1 MPTVIGVRFRT
12 SPKVYYF
19 GPGEHDGLEPG
30 DYVIVDTTRGQE
42 AGIVAFHAREV
53 SADEIPGT
61 LKNIVR
67 PATALDLTEM
77 ERYVQREEHALEVSR
92 EKVIESGLPMKVIRA
107 DYSFDGSH
115 LTFYFAAEK
124 RVDFRNLVKEL
135 AREFRTRIELRQVGV
150 RDEVKL
156 VGGHGM
162 CGRQHCC
169 ASWLPEFRP
178 ISIRMAKQ
186 QNLPLSP
193 MEISGVCGRLLC
205 CLAFE
210 NDYYVEAKRN
220 MPRVGQVVSTPH
232 GEGKVVGV
240 NVVKE
245 TLTVRTS
252 GETTVTVKASDL
264 DSKPTEGGRDSRRRR
279 KRR

>member
-1 MPTVIGVRFRT
+1 MPTVIGVHFRT

-19 GPGEHDGLEPG
+19 GPSEYHDLKPG

-42 AGIVAFHAREV
+42 AGIVAFGACEI
-53 SADEIPGT
+53 SEDQIPGT
-61 LKNIVR
+61 LKDIVR
-67 PATALDLTEM
+67 SASALDLTEM
-77 ERYVQREEHALEVSR
+77 ERYMQSEQLALETCQQ
-92 EKVIESGLPMKVIRA
+92 KVLEAGLPMKMIRA
-107 DYSFDGSH
+107 HYSFDGSH

-124 RVDFRNLVKEL
+124 RVDFRNLVREL

-156 VGGHGM
+156 VGGYGM
-162 CGRQHCC
+162 CGREHCC
-169 ASWLPEFRP
+169 ASWLPDFRP

-186 QNLPLSP
+186 QDLPLSP

-205 CLAFE
+205 CLAYE
-210 NDYYVEAKRN
+210 NDYYIEAKRQ
-220 MPRVGQVVSTPH
+220 MPRVGQVIDTPH

-245 TLTVRTS
+245 CVTVQVS
-252 GETTVTVKASDL
+252 GDTTVIVRASEVGTRPAEQAQ
-264 DSKPTEGGRDSRRRR
+264 DSRSRRRR
-279 KRR
+279 R

>member
-19 GPGEHDGLEPG
+19 GPGEYQDLRPH
-30 DYVIVDTTRGQE
+30 DYVIVETTRGQE
-42 AGIVAFHAREV
+42 AGIVAFGACEIDASH
-53 SADEIPGT
+53 IPGT
-61 LKNIVR
+61 LKDIVR

-77 ERYVQREEHALEVSR
+77 ERYAQREEQALKTCSQ
-92 EKVIESGLPMKVIRA
+92 KVLETGLPMKMIRA
-107 DYSFDGSH
+107 HYSFDGSH

-124 RVDFRNLVKEL
+124 RVDFRDLVREL

-156 VGGHGM
+156 VGGYGM
-162 CGRQHCC
+162 CGREHCC
-169 ASWLPEFRP
+169 ASWLPDFRP

-186 QNLPLSP
+186 QDLPLSP

-205 CLAFE
+205 CLAYE
-210 NDYYVEAKRN
+210 NDYYIEAKRQ
-220 MPRVGQVVSTPH
+220 MPRVGQVIDTPH

-245 TLTVRTS
+245 ALTVQVS
-252 GETTVTVKASDL
+252 GETTVIVKASEVGT
-264 DSKPTEGGRDSRRRR
+264 KPSEEDQSERRRSRRR
-279 KRR
+279 